1 MALQKIKLGELI
13 EQVLEVNTDL
23 KYGLNDVMGMT
34 LTKEIIPTKANINPK
49 ELPKFIIVSKN
60 DFIFN
65 PRTHGKKIGF
75 GFNDK
80 DKCFLISWNNIAFRI
95 KENKK
100 NLLLPYY
107 LWIWLKRDE
116 WDRFATFNS
125 WGSSTEVFS
134 WDSLCDMYIELPDLP
149 TQQKYVDIYLSMV
162 ENQKVYERGLEDLKL
177 VCEAYIEEIRKT
189 NKPVSII
196 NFVEERCE
204 TNKDGK
210 ISFMK
215 GVGLQGFIDPNQKR
229 TIESLRKCNI
239 FYKGDFVY
247 APSSL
252 KNGVISYNSYFD
264 KAICTEEYIVFKIK
278 NEELLNPYYLL
289 MWLKR
294 EQLGRYID
302 FSSCDSVRN
311 RFYFKDLDI
320 IEIPIPDINTQKSI
334 AQVYKCYIERKEI
347 NEKLKQQIKDIC
359 PILIK
364 GSIEESK

>member
-80 DKCFLISWNNIAFRI
+80 DIRFLISWNNIAFRI
-95 KENKK
+95 KENAK

-134 WDSLCDMYIELPDLP
+134 WSSLCDMDIDLPDIP
-149 TQQKYVDIYLSMV
+149 TQQKYVDVYLAMI
-162 ENQKVYERGLEDLKL
+162 ENQKAYERGLEDLKL
-177 VCEAYIEEIRKT
+177 ICDAYIEDLRRKMPCEEI
-189 NKPVSII
+189 
-196 NFVEERCE
+196 
-204 TNKDGK
+204 DG
-210 ISFMK
+210 
-215 GVGLQGFIDPNQKR
+215 
-229 TIESLRKCNI
+229 
-239 FYKGDFVY
+239 Y
-247 APSSL
+247 
-252 KNGVISYNSYFD
+252 
-264 KAICTEEYIVFKIK
+264 
-278 NEELLNPYYLL
+278 
-289 MWLKR
+289 
-294 EQLGRYID
+294 
-302 FSSCDSVRN
+302 
-311 RFYFKDLDI
+311 
-320 IEIPIPDINTQKSI
+320 I
-334 AQVYKCYIERKEI
+334 AQRTEKNKEA
-347 NEKLKQQIKDIC
+347 K
-359 PILIK
+359 
-364 GSIEESK
+364 